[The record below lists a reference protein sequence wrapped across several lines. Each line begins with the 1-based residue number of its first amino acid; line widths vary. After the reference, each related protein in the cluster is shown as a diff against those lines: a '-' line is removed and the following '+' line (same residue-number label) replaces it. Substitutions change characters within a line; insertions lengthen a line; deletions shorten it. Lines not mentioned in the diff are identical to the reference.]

1 MEKCDL
7 TNSEISRYSRQLIL
21 PQFGVAGQLK
31 LRNSRVLIVGCG
43 GLGCPCAVYL
53 AAAGVGTIGLV
64 DDDVVEL
71 SNLHRQVAHSEHAV
85 GQPKVTSLAARC
97 KEVNSTTNIEEHC
110 LHLTNS
116 NAVSI
121 VNNYDVVVDC
131 TDNLATRYLVNDAC
145 AVCGCKPLVSGSAL
159 RLEGQMTVYLA
170 DRMRTKEEVDSNRPL
185 PQSNRAPCFRCLF
198 PVPPPPTSVQG
209 CSEAGVFGVVPGI
222 IGTMQAAEVL
232 KLLTGVGAVHS
243 GRLLVLDMER
253 NLTRTVVLRDPRP
266 DCAVCGVKSQATP
279 ETVRST
285 DYTEFC
291 GAPDHDKPSSVNLER
306 FHNRITVQQLHSLI
320 QSNEPY
326 LLIDIRPQVEV
337 DLCRLAPCIAFPFQT
352 VLRDSV
358 LAQIQSALDE
368 KLSQSPKRP
377 VPIVLL
383 CHRGN
388 KSRIAAT
395 QLASALLS
403 FRLRN
408 SRTQLDSM
416 DTDAVLI
423 PSDLA
428 EEGTDFVVCDV
439 AGGLAAWA
447 TEIDPNFPVY

>member
-1 MEKCDL
+1 MC
-7 TNSEISRYSRQLIL
+7 T
-21 PQFGVAGQLK
+21 
-31 LRNSRVLIVGCG
+31 
-43 GLGCPCAVYL
+43 
-53 AAAGVGTIGLV
+53 
-64 DDDVVEL
+64 L
-71 SNLHRQVAHSEHAV
+71 S
-85 GQPKVTSLAARC
+85 
-97 KEVNSTTNIEEHC
+97 
-110 LHLTNS
+110 
-116 NAVSI
+116 
-121 VNNYDVVVDC
+121 
-131 TDNLATRYLVNDAC
+131 
-145 AVCGCKPLVSGSAL
+145 
-159 RLEGQMTVYLA
+159 
-170 DRMRTKEEVDSNRPL
+170 
-185 PQSNRAPCFRCLF
+185 
-198 PVPPPPTSVQG
+198 
-209 CSEAGVFGVVPGI
+209 
-222 IGTMQAAEVL
+222 
-232 KLLTGVGAVHS
+232 
-243 GRLLVLDMER
+243 
-253 NLTRTVVLRDPRP
+253 
-266 DCAVCGVKSQATP
+266 
-279 ETVRST
+279 
-285 DYTEFC
+285 
-291 GAPDHDKPSSVNLER
+291 SSVVH
-306 FHNRITVQQLHSLI
+306 FIT
-320 QSNEPY
+320 
-326 LLIDIRPQVEV
+326 
-337 DLCRLAPCIAFPFQT
+337 AFPFQT